1 MAKINFK
8 NSLIFV
14 EKEKI
19 NRKRRNVRMSKMLN
33 IALVDVD
40 GPLHMPAYCMDWSTL
55 SEEECSNILHAMNFH
70 HPTEEEAYNAI
81 NTLLAYLYYE
91 NKAGTFVDVSVMN
104 NQKPKNTKEEEK

>member
-1 MAKINFK
+1 
-8 NSLIFV
+8 
-14 EKEKI
+14 
-19 NRKRRNVRMSKMLN
+19 MSKMLN

-40 GPLHMPAYCMDWSTL
+40 GPLHMPTYCMDWSTL

-104 NQKPKNTKEEEK
+104 NQKPKNTKYFWEGHVLDGNGETNFRKCLNVIITIQ

>member
-1 MAKINFK
+1 
-8 NSLIFV
+8 
-14 EKEKI
+14 
-19 NRKRRNVRMSKMLN
+19 MSKMLN

-55 SEEECSNILHAMNFH
+55 SKEECSNILHAMNFH

>member
-1 MAKINFK
+1 
-8 NSLIFV
+8 
-14 EKEKI
+14 
-19 NRKRRNVRMSKMLN
+19 MSKMLN

-55 SEEECSNILHAMNFH
+55 SEEEV
-70 HPTEEEAYNAI
+70 YNAI